1 MIMKI
6 GIMQVRGFL
15 GLGNLQESWDK
26 GRLQGVYGGNSRW
39 ESSKWRR
46 QDGEGGMEL
55 EVATSCN

>member
-26 GRLQGVYGGNSRW
+26 GRLQGVYGGNSR
-39 ESSKWRR
+39 
-46 QDGEGGMEL
+46 
-55 EVATSCN
+55 